1 MQEFLSRMIGRR
13 MDIFC
18 SGAASLRGEVL
29 KVEGGVLHLRDDEQ
43 HVGYVAIDKIA
54 VVWEVRDNEH
64 RAGFVSVPPPNN
76 R

>member
-1 MQEFLSRMIGRR
+1 MHEFLSRMTGRK

-18 SGAASLRGEVL
+18 VGAASLRGEV
-29 KVEGGVLHLRDDEQ
+29 VEVDGGVLHLKDED
-43 HVGYVAIDKIA
+43 HNVAYVAIDKIT

-64 RAGFVSVPPPNN
+64 RAGFVAVTPNN

>member
-1 MQEFLSRMIGRR
+1 MQEFLSRMTGLK

-18 SGAASLRGEVL
+18 VGAASLRGEI
-29 KVEGGVLHLRDDEQ
+29 VEVDGGVLHLRDED
-43 HVGYVAIDKIA
+43 HNVAYVAIDKIA

-64 RAGFVSVPPPNN
+64 RAGFVAVTPNE

>member
-1 MQEFLSRMIGRR
+1 MQEFLSRMTGRK

-18 SGAASLRGEVL
+18 VGAANLRGEI
-29 KVEGGVLHLRDDEQ
+29 VEVENGVLHLRDED
-43 HVGYVAIDKIA
+43 HNVAYVAIDKIA

-64 RAGFVSVPPPNN
+64 RAGFVAVTPSN

>member
-1 MQEFLSRMIGRR
+1 MQDFLSRMTGKK

-18 SGAASLRGEVL
+18 VGAASLRGEV
-29 KVEGGVLHLRDDEQ
+29 VEVEDGVLHLRDEDNN
-43 HVGYVAIDKIA
+43 VAYVAIEKIA

-64 RAGFVSVPPPNN
+64 RAGFVAITPNE

>member
-1 MQEFLSRMIGRR
+1 MQEFLSRMTGRK

-18 SGAASLRGEVL
+18 VGAASLRGEV
-29 KVEGGVLHLRDDEQ
+29 VEVDGGVLHLRDED
-43 HVGYVAIDKIA
+43 HNVAYVAIEKIS

-64 RAGFVSVPPPNN
+64 RAGFVAVTPNE